1 MSRSSSTI
9 NFTELLKSA
18 DTELVIGKFI
28 HLFEF
33 CFLPWSIDLE
43 WTTTHVVL
51 LCRDILVEAFYKLK
65 KGSNERGRIWT
76 QISQNLNSVAVV
88 KFKVYQR
95 AVRERFDLLIERF
108 RQLI

>member
-18 DTELVIGKFI
+18 DTELVKRKFI

-33 CFLPWSIDLE
+33 CFLPRSIE